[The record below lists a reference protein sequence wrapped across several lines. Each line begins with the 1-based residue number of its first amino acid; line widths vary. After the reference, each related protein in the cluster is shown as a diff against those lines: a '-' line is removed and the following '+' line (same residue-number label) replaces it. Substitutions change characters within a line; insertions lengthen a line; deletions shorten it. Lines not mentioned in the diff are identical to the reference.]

1 LQADSSSSVEL
12 LLTQRQPSK
21 IEEEKP
27 ISIDID
33 ERRSIAQKSE
43 QDEEFQRFMQSM
55 WGEREAVLRQVV
67 FA

>member
-21 IEEEKP
+21 IEGEKP